1 MEICE
6 AVLAIY
12 IGVQGL
18 ESMLEEISVQVLK
31 ESLIPIRSSFS

>member
-12 IGVQGL
+12 IGVHGL